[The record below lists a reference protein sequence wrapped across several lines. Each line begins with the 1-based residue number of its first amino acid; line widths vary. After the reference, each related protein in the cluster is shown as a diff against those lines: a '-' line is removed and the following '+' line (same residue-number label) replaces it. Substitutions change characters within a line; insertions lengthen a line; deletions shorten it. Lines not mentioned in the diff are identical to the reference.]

1 MSGLGELERNGGHGV
16 GCFVPAGSYFLRAGA
31 AGAMVAGAWTA
42 YSEVPRVRDREITSE
57 EAMSRVLK
65 NAALGAG
72 AGVVIGA
79 AAHLAKTHPLTGVAA
94 VLAAGA
100 GALYLAG
107 RNQKDVPHGE
117 QAASGATP
125 AESV

>member
-57 EAMSRVLK
+57 EALSRVLK

-72 AGVVIGA
+72 AG
-79 AAHLAKTHPLTGVAA
+79 
-94 VLAAGA
+94 
-100 GALYLAG
+100 LAG
-107 RNQKDVPHGE
+107 SLGARS
-117 QAASGATP
+117 AAIARAFWAVSAPGAM
-125 AESV
+125 

>member
-1 MSGLGELERNGGHGV
+1 MSGLGELERSGGHGV

-79 AAHLAKTHPLTGVAA
+79 AAHPAHADIEVRRSGSSWGSKSWPSRMAWTTRTTQAA
-94 VLAAGA
+94 V
-100 GALYLAG
+100 
-107 RNQKDVPHGE
+107 
-117 QAASGATP
+117 
-125 AESV
+125 